1 MTQTSV
7 YTKLANFG
15 KELLSKTSVIEG
27 LPHISKYVKDV
38 IGADRCSIFIYDTV
52 KKELWTTLADG
63 VERIIVPSDKGVVG
77 ETIKLRKAI
86 IVNDAYANPLFM
98 SEIDK
103 KTGYTTK
110 NIITAPIFN
119 SKKEVFGVL
128 ELLNKKDD
136 FLDADVKY
144 MTFFT
149 QYISGFLEL
158 VKTYDEID
166 ESHKKGKK

>member
-1 MTQTSV
+1 M
-7 YTKLANFG
+7 
-15 KELLSKTSVIEG
+15 
-27 LPHISKYVKDV
+27 
-38 IGADRCSIFIYDTV
+38 
-52 KKELWTTLADG
+52 ADG